1 GGVGGTAS
9 DIRIHAESLLRT
21 KREMAALIAQHTGR
35 DVEQIERDSDRDRYF
50 TAEEAREYGFVD
62 KVITSASELPSN
74 ES

>member
-1 GGVGGTAS
+1 
-9 DIRIHAESLLRT
+9 
-21 KREMAALIAQHTGR
+21 MAALIAQHTGR